1 MARASLLNFSFSYAR
16 PIASKLQW
24 YIPEDATLR
33 NCQCDVFWPIIAII
47 IATFLKKTAAE
58 KRLWYAIASY

>member
-1 MARASLLNFSFSYAR
+1 MAHVSLLNFSFSYAR

-33 NCQCDVFWPIIAII
+33 NCQCNVFWPIIAII
-47 IATFLKKTAAE
+47 IPAFLKKTAA
-58 KRLWYAIASY
+58 KKQLWYTIASY